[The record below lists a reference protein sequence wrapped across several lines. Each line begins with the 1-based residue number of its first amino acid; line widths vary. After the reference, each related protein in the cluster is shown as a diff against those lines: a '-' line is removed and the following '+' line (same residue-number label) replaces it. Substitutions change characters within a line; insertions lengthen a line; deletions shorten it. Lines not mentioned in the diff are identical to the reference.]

1 MSVFNTSVSGMLADN
16 NWLSTISQNV
26 ANANTTGFKNVET
39 EFSSLVDSSPG
50 STPQVAGVSTNM
62 ISLNNLQGAVES
74 TQTVSNLAVQ
84 GAGFFIVSDASGDIY
99 LTRNGSFVPDA
110 QGNLVN
116 SAGYYLMGQN
126 TENTTGSATVNSI
139 AGLSK
144 VNVQGAA
151 ATATASTTATI
162 VANLPST
169 ASIVAAANLP
179 STNAAGA
186 KYTDETTLTAYDN
199 LGGAHTLNLYF
210 SNLGGGQWQVDAFDN
225 AGATAGTGFPY
236 SGGELGTSSTL
247 TFNTTTGALTSG
259 SPISIPV
266 PGGATLSLD
275 VSQTTQLA
283 SAFGVTSSTING
295 NAPGTMSGFSIS
307 ASGVMSFEYNNGS
320 SVNAFVIPLANV
332 PSPDNLTSL
341 IGGAYSTNYASGNLQ
356 VNNADSGGLGTIND
370 SSLEGSTVDLAAE
383 LTNMIQAQS
392 AYEANSKVFQTGAN
406 LFDTLNNLHA

>member
-1 MSVFNTSVSGMLADN
+1 MSVFNTSVSGMLADS

-39 EFSSLVDSSPG
+39 EFTALVDSSPG

-84 GAGFFIVSDASGDIY
+84 GAGYFIVSDASGSIY
-99 LTRNGSFVPDA
+99 LSRNGSFVPDA

-116 SAGYYLMGQN
+116 SAGYYLMGAN
-126 TENTTGSATVNSI
+126 TEQTSGNVTINSI
-139 AGLSK
+139 SGLTK

-151 ATATASTTATI
+151 ATSTPSTTAKI

-169 ASIVAAANLP
+169 AAVVAAGNLP
-179 STNAAGA
+179 STNAVGSQ
-186 KYTDETTLTAYDN
+186 YTAETTLTGYDN
-199 LGGAHTLNLYF
+199 LGGAHTINLYF
-210 SNLGGGQWQVDAFDN
+210 SNLGGGQWEVDAYDN
-225 AGATAGTGFPY
+225 SAATAGTGFPY
-236 SGGELGTSSTL
+236 SSGPLASTTL
-247 TFNTTTGALTSG
+247 NFSTTTGALTSG
-259 SPISIPV
+259 SPVSIGI

-275 VSQTTQLA
+275 LSQTTQLA
-283 SAFGVTSSTING
+283 SAFGVTSATING

-307 ASGVMSFEYNNGS
+307 ATGVMQFQYNNGS

-341 IGGAYSTNYASGNLQ
+341 IGGAYSTNYASGDIQ

-370 SSLEGSTVDLAAE
+370 SSLESSTVDLAAE

>member
-1 MSVFNTSVSGMLADN
+1 MSVFNTSVSGMLADS

-50 STPQVAGVSTNM
+50 STPQVAGVSTSM

-116 SAGYYLMGQN
+116 SAGYFLMGADTTN
-126 TENTTGSATVNSI
+126 TSGTATINSI
-139 AGLSK
+139 SGLTK

-151 ATATASTTATI
+151 ATATASTAAKI

-169 ASIVAAANLP
+169 AAIVPAANLP
-179 STNAAGA
+179 STNSVGA
-186 KYTDETTLTAYDN
+186 QYTDETTLTAYDN
-199 LGGAHTLNLYF
+199 LGGSHTINLYM
-210 SNLGGGQWQVDAFDN
+210 SNLGGGQWEVAAYDN
-225 AGATAGTGFPY
+225 AAATPGAGFPY
-236 SGGELGTSSTL
+236 TGGPLATTTL
-247 TFNTTTGALTSG
+247 TFSTTTGALSGG
-259 SPISIPV
+259 SPMAIPV
-266 PGGATLSLD
+266 PGGQTLNLD
-275 VSQTTQLA
+275 LSQATQLA
-283 SAFGVTSSTING
+283 SSFGVTSATING

-307 ASGVMSFEYNNGS
+307 PSGVMSFQYNNGS
-320 SVNAFVIPLANV
+320 SVNAFVIPLADV

-370 SSLEGSTVDLAAE
+370 SSLESSTVDLAVE

-392 AYEANSKVFQTGAN
+392 AYQANSKVFQTGAN